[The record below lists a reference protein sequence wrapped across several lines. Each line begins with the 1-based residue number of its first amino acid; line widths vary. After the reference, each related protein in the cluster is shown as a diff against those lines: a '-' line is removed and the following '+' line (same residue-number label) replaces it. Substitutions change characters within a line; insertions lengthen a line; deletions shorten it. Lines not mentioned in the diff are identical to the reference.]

1 MVTVVSLQV
10 HVCALLVLST
20 LQIDTPSPT
29 PTPSVRPAAPRPP
42 VAVRAARSAQ
52 DAGARWRRPVN
63 PCQSVLRGLSAEAL
77 LDLYRIASAGRVGV
91 PQDYLKSCPSCAA

>member
-52 DAGARWRRPVN
+52 DPGRRSAVEKTRQPV
-63 PCQSVLRGLSAEAL
+63 S
-77 LDLYRIASAGRVGV
+77 
-91 PQDYLKSCPSCAA
+91 KCAARAVG